1 MAHCKK
7 SRRLQECA
15 EDNLLVQVVDKSTS
29 YETLMDLLL
38 TNIKEIIKEV
48 KIGSSNHDLVEFAIS
63 RNTGLAKS
71 EVRNLNFRRAKFWL
85 FKKLLDGI
93 PWETVLMDNGAE
105 LAALQGHLSELSVP
119 QYRKTSRR
127 GRKLAWMSKDLL
139 VKLREKGAC
148 TGSKSGDVRLRN
160 NIGMPSRHS
169 EMRSGK
175 PQGTHG
181 TEVGEGCDQGPSWEG
196 VLICQRVEG
205 LYRGT
210 WIDWIDGPRL
220 TA

>member
-15 EDNLLVQVVDKSTS
+15 EDNLLVHVVDKSTS
-29 YETLMDLLL
+29 DETLMDLLL

-85 FKKLLDGI
+85 FKELLDGI

-105 LAALQGHLSELSVP
+105 LAAL
-119 QYRKTSRR
+119 
-127 GRKLAWMSKDLL
+127 
-139 VKLREKGAC
+139 
-148 TGSKSGDVRLRN
+148 
-160 NIGMPSRHS
+160 
-169 EMRSGK
+169 
-175 PQGTHG
+175 
-181 TEVGEGCDQGPSWEG
+181 
-196 VLICQRVEG
+196 
-205 LYRGT
+205 
-210 WIDWIDGPRL
+210 
-220 TA
+220 